1 MARLIAA
8 LVLCVACVGAA
19 GLQMAPAKSVQRPCR
34 VLDYTVADAYPG
46 MSKARVTYRIYFANN
61 GAVQMYSLVRSSRNG
76 EADHAAL
83 LQLQK
88 RYGLEFV
95 NAPPLRIVSYKK
107 RTADLAVPDKA
118 IDSCGRVTHF
128 Q

>member
-1 MARLIAA
+1 MARLILA
-8 LVLCVACVGAA
+8 LTLCAA
-19 GLQMAPAKSVQRPCR
+19 GAVAGSQGAGATSALRPCR
-34 VLDYTVADAYPG
+34 VLDYTVTNAYPG
-46 MSKARVTYRIYFANN
+46 MKKARVTYRIYFANN
-61 GAVQMYSLVRSSRNG
+61 GAVQMYSLLRSSRNG

-107 RTADLAVPDKA
+107 RTSDLAVPDKA
-118 IDSCGRVTHF
+118 VDSCGRITHF